1 VPKYSQAGRVIA
13 IKTPLGADALLLESF
28 RGREAI
34 SELFHFEAELLAEI
48 KTDVRFD
55 KIIGQ
60 LVTVEIQRGP
70 EEKRYFNALVK
81 SFSETGR
88 DHEFTSFRAELVP
101 SFWLLSKRVQSRVF
115 QDLSVPEILQK
126 VLKPFQVKY
135 DLSATY
141 HPREYCVQY
150 RESDFAFASRLMEN
164 EGIFYFFNHT
174 DSEHTMVVSDTAKK
188 HPAISGS
195 TSTIDFD
202 NSPSGA
208 QTSMVRVG
216 KWKKTQELRSGSYS
230 MRDHFFEVTDQHFE
244 AKEKAIKD
252 VQVGQV
258 THHPN
263 VAGNEDLEIYDY
275 PGGYATRFD
284 GIDRGGGAATSRL
297 RLIFEE
303 KERLVRV
310 RMEEQDAASLDIVG
324 SGNCVHFSAGH
335 KFTLQKHFSGNGPYL
350 LTGVSHDIQ
359 TSYRSADNVEGAEYK
374 NEFTCIPLALPY
386 RPMRRTPVPI
396 IAGFQTATVTGPS
409 GEQVFCDRFGRVKAQ
424 FHWDR
429 QGKNDGDS
437 SCWLRVS
444 QVWAGGR
451 WGAFFWPRIGH
462 EVVVAFEE
470 GDPDRPLITG
480 SVYNNKNMPPFVL
493 PLRKKWSGI
502 KSETVDGL
510 SNQNFNA
517 IVFVDDDDHEHLALY
532 SERHMAINAELD
544 TRFKQGR
551 KKAER
556 VPGAR
561 VFTTGRLPGS
571 DDSKG

>member
-1 VPKYSQAGRVIA
+1 MSKYSQAGRVIA
-13 IKTPLGADALLLESF
+13 IKTPLGQDALLLESL
-28 RGREAI
+28 RGRESI
-34 SELFHFEAELLAEI
+34 SEPFHFEIELLAEI

-55 KIIGQ
+55 RIIGQ
-60 LVTVEIQRGP
+60 LVTIEIHRRP
-70 EEKRYFNALVK
+70 EEKRYLNALVK

-101 SFWLLSKRVQSRVF
+101 SLWLLSKRVQSRVF

-150 RESDFAFASRLMEN
+150 RESDFNFASRLMEN
-164 EGIFYFFNHT
+164 EGIFYYFEHS
-174 DSEHTMVVSDTAKK
+174 DGAHTMVVSDSAKK
-188 HPAISGS
+188 HPTISGAS
-195 TSTIDFD
+195 GNIDFD

-208 QTSMVRVG
+208 NTSMVRVLT
-216 KWKKTQELRSGSYS
+216 WTKTQELRSGSYS
-230 MRDHFFEVTDQHFE
+230 MRDHFFEIPDQHFE
-244 AKEKAIKD
+244 AKEKATKD

-284 GIDRGGGAATSRL
+284 GIDRSGGAASSRL

-310 RMEEQDAASLDIVG
+310 RMEEQDAASLEIRG
-324 SGNCVHFSAGH
+324 SGNCTHFSAGH
-335 KFTLQKHFSGNGPYL
+335 KFTLQKHFSGNGSYL
-350 LTGVSHDIQ
+350 LKSVSHQ
-359 TSYRSADNVEGAEYK
+359 LETSYRSTDQGGAAEYK
-374 NEFTCIPLALPY
+374 NEFTCIPLALLF
-386 RPMRRTPVPI
+386 RPARRTEVPV
-396 IAGFQTATVTGPS
+396 IASFQTATVTGPA
-409 GEQVFCDRFGRVKAQ
+409 GEQIFCDRYGRVKVQ

-444 QVWAGGR
+444 QIWAGGR

-462 EVVVAFEE
+462 EVVVGFEE
-470 GDPDRPLITG
+470 GDPDRPLIVG
-480 SVYNNKNMPPFVL
+480 SVYNNKNMPPFQL

-502 KSETVDGL
+502 KSETVEGL
-510 SNQNFNA
+510 AKQNFNA

-532 SERHMAINAELD
+532 SERHMAINAEYD

-551 KKAER
+551 NKAER

-561 VFTTGRLPGS
+561 VSTTGRLPGT
-571 DDSKG
+571 DNGNG